1 MDLDSYTPAA
11 RRAHELAGQEAL
23 ELKHHYIGSEH
34 LLLGLLREEHGIAAK
49 ALDRL
54 GVTPGRV
61 RQLVVRIL
69 GEGEAEEPGGEPNT
83 FPFTPNAVSVLRR
96 RGATAA
102 RAAGSE
108 SIDTHHLL
116 LGLLKIEASVAVRVL
131 DDFGATPNQV
141 RAEIERLQR
150 ANN

>member
-1 MDLDSYTPAA
+1 M
-11 RRAHELAGQEAL
+11 
-23 ELKHHYIGSEH
+23 HHYIGSEH
-34 LLLGLLREEHGIAAK
+34 LLPGLLREEQGFAAT

-69 GEGEAEEPGGEPNT
+69 GRGEEPGGDPNT
-83 FPFTPNAVSVLRR
+83 FPFTPNAIAVLQR

-116 LGLLKIEASVAVRVL
+116 LGLLKLETSVAVRVL
-131 DDFGATPNQV
+131 EDFDATPEQV
-141 RAEIERLQR
+141 RAEIQRL
-150 ANN
+150 AA